1 MKAAIYARVSTED
14 QEREGTSLGSQMEAC
29 LNKARGLGYETPQEL
44 TFTETFSGLTLD
56 RPRLAE
62 LRGKAR
68 NRDIEAVIVHTP
80 DRLSRVGEDILSLAK
95 ELRMDGV
102 KLLFV
107 KEQWEDTLNGKLVGF
122 MLGWASEFE
131 AAQIKERTMRGKL
144 AKAKQGKQPGGR
156 AAYGYRLRDGE
167 HEINEKEAEV
177 IRMVFDWLARD
188 GMTLRAIQLQLNRLG
203 IPTKEGKSW
212 WQRAT
217 LYRIVR
223 APIYTGKWYYNKR
236 MQAPA
241 KTKKGATVQVF
252 KAREQWIPVEV
263 PAIIPEQTFEAAQR
277 QLERNRELC
286 KRNTKREY
294 LLTGLLVCGKCGY
307 SLNARTVNDRVYYR
321 CNSKLG
327 TATPNICPSKYIQG
341 AKLEEVVW
349 HTISK
354 LLAQPELIVQQLQ
367 NRKYNPVAHLEANL
381 DRVCQSLGRKRV
393 EADRILDAYKIGAID
408 TQTLKCKMDEIKK
421 EEAKLNNE
429 KLSLEADIRKA
440 QAEEL
445 NEEKLYQF
453 CRGLPAT
460 LTNLNFEDRKQILRE
475 VVDKI
480 IVDESK
486 VTIYGI
492 IPTAEGEAEDVPVE
506 LSSSR
511 QMFPAQYL

>member
-1 MKAAIYARVSTED
+1 MRAGIYARVSTED
-14 QEREGTSLGSQMEAC
+14 QEREGTSLGSQVEAC

-44 TFTETFSGLTLD
+44 IFIETFSGLTLN
-56 RPRLAE
+56 RPGLAE
-62 LRGKAR
+62 LREKAR
-68 NRDIEAVIVHTP
+68 DRDVEAVIVHTP

-107 KEQWEDTLNGKLVGF
+107 NEQWEDTLNGKLVGF

-131 AAQIKERTMRGKL
+131 AAQIRERTMRGKL
-144 AKAKQGKQPGGR
+144 AKAKQGKQPCGK

-167 HEINEKEAEV
+167 HEINEEEAEV

-188 GMTLRAIQLQLNRLG
+188 GMTLRAIQLRLNRLG
-203 IPTKEGKSW
+203 IPTKEDKSW

-223 APIYTGKWYYNKR
+223 DPIYTGKWYYNKR
-236 MQAPA
+236 MEAPA
-241 KTKKGATVQVF
+241 KTKKGATVQVL
-252 KAREQWIPVEV
+252 KPREQWIPVEV
-263 PAIIPEQTFEAAQR
+263 PAIISEQTFEAAQR

-294 LLTGLLVCGKCGY
+294 LLTGLLVCGKCGFN
-307 SLNARTVNDRVYYR
+307 LNARTVKARVYYC

-327 TATPNICPSKYIQG
+327 TITPNICPSKYIQG
-341 AKLEEVVW
+341 PKLEEVVW
-349 HTISK
+349 DTISR
-354 LLAQPELIVQQLQ
+354 LLAQPELFLQQLQ
-367 NRKYNPVAHLEANL
+367 DRKYNPVAHIEANL
-381 DRVCQSLGRKRV
+381 GRVCQSLERKTV
-393 EADRILDAYKIGAID
+393 EADRMLDAYKIGAINI
-408 TQTLKCKMDEIKK
+408 QTLKCKLDEIKK
-421 EEAKLNNE
+421 EQAELNNA
-429 KLSLEADIRKA
+429 KLSLETDIRNA

-445 NEEKLYQF
+445 NEEKLYRF

-475 VVDKI
+475 VVDKVV
-480 IVDESK
+480 VDGNK

-492 IPTAEGEAEDVPVE
+492 IPKPEGEVADVSVG
-506 LSSSR
+506 LSSS
-511 QMFPAQYL
+511 

>member
-14 QEREGTSLGSQMEAC
+14 QEREGTSLGSQVEAC
-29 LNKARGLGYETPQEL
+29 FNKARDLGYEMPQEL

-62 LRGKAR
+62 LREKAK

-95 ELRMDGV
+95 ELKMEGI

-131 AAQIKERTMRGKL
+131 ASQIRERTMRGKL
-144 AKAKQGKQPGGR
+144 AKARQGKQPCGR
-156 AAYGYRLRDGE
+156 AAYGYRLRDGR
-167 HEINEKEAEV
+167 HEINEEEAEV

-188 GMTLRAIQLQLNRLG
+188 GMTLRAIQLRLNRLG

-223 APIYTGKWYYNKR
+223 DPVYTGKWYYNKR
-236 MQAPA
+236 MEAPA
-241 KTKKGATVQVF
+241 KTKKGATVQVL

-263 PAIIPEQTFEAAQR
+263 PAIITEQTFEAAQS
-277 QLERNRELC
+277 QLKRNRELC
-286 KRNTKREY
+286 KRNTNREY
-294 LLTGLLVCGKCGY
+294 LLTGLLVCGKCGFN
-307 SLNARTVNDRVYYR
+307 LNARTVKSRVYYC

-327 TATPNICPSKYIQG
+327 TTTPNICPSKYIQG
-341 AKLEEVVW
+341 LKLEEIVW
-349 HTISK
+349 NTISK

-367 NRKYNPVAHLEANL
+367 NRKYSPVAHLEASL
-381 DRVCQSLGRKRV
+381 DQVCQSLESKTV
-393 EADRILDAYKIGAID
+393 EADRMLDAYKIGAINI
-408 TQTLKCKMDEIKK
+408 QTLKCKMDEIKK
-421 EEAKLNNE
+421 EEAELNNE

-453 CRGLPAT
+453 CRGLPTT
-460 LTNLNFEDRKQILRE
+460 LANLNFEDRKQILRE

-480 IVDESK
+480 VVDGNK

-492 IPTAEGEAEDVPVE
+492 IPTPEGEANDVSVG
-506 LSSSR
+506 LSSS
-511 QMFPAQYL
+511 

>member
-56 RPRLAE
+56 RPCLAE
-62 LRGKAR
+62 LRRKAR

-131 AAQIKERTMRGKL
+131 AAQIRERTIRGKL

-156 AAYGYRLRDGE
+156 AAYGYKLRDGE

-177 IRMVFDWLARD
+177 VRMVFDWLARD
-188 GMTLRAIQLQLNRLG
+188 GMTLRAIQLRLNRLG

-217 LYRIVR
+217 LFRIVR
-223 APIYTGKWYYNKR
+223 DPIYIGKWYYNKR
-236 MQAPA
+236 MEAPA
-241 KTKKGATVQVF
+241 KTKKGATVQVL

-263 PAIIPEQTFEAAQR
+263 PATIPEQTFEAAQR
-277 QLERNRELC
+277 QLGRNRELC

-294 LLTGLLVCGKCGY
+294 LLTGLLVCGKCGFN
-307 SLNARTVNDRVYYR
+307 LNARTVNGRVYYC

-327 TATPNICPSKYIQG
+327 TVTPNICPSKYVQG
-341 AKLEEVVW
+341 SKLEGVVW
-349 HTISK
+349 DTIAK
-354 LLAQPELIVQQLQ
+354 LLAQPELIAQQLQ
-367 NRKYNPVAHLEANL
+367 NRKYSPVAHLEASL
-381 DRVCQSLGRKRV
+381 DRVCQSLERKTV
-393 EADRILDAYKIGAID
+393 EADRMLDAYKIGAINI
-408 TQTLKCKMDEIKK
+408 QTLKCKMDEIKK
-421 EEAKLNNE
+421 KEAELNNE
-429 KLSLEADIRKA
+429 KLNLEADIRKA
-440 QAEEL
+440 QTEEL
-445 NEEKLYQF
+445 NEKKLYRF
-453 CRGLPAT
+453 CRGLPTT
-460 LTNLNFEDRKQILRE
+460 LANLNFEDRKQILRE

-480 IVDESK
+480 VVDGSK

-492 IPTAEGEAEDVPVE
+492 IPTPEGEAEDVSAG
-506 LSSSR
+506 LSSS
-511 QMFPAQYL
+511 